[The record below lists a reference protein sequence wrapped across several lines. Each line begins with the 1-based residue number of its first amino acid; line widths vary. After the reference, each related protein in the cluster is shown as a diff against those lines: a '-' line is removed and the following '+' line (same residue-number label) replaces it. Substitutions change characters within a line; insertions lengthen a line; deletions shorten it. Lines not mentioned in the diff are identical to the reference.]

1 MNGLT
6 ILLIAAEDRDE
17 LVAVRADLAESGVLA
32 EASDLR
38 AAQRIVA
45 ESETLPD
52 VIILAQ
58 SRPGQYAAA
67 DVHALRSMA
76 PMARVV
82 CLLGSWCEGE
92 TRTGAPLPGV
102 IRVYWHQWP
111 VRARRELALLAAG
124 RSCAWALPVTAG
136 EEDRLLAAGPCQ
148 AAGGGLALVYS
159 REAPQADWLLTAFR
173 QAGYTACHIG
183 AAAEARG
190 AAAAAAV
197 VFDAADLGSEEESE
211 LRLLAAATHPAPIV
225 VLLQFPR
232 RDDLERALAA
242 GAATVRAKPVLVDE
256 LLAEFAAGNFSP

>member
-6 ILLIAAEDRDE
+6 ILLIDAENRDE
-17 LVAVRADLAESGVLA
+17 LVAVRADLAEFGSLT
-32 EASDLR
+32 EASDLH
-38 AAQRIVA
+38 AAQRILA
-45 ESETLPD
+45 DGETLPD
-52 VIILAQ
+52 LIVLAQ
-58 SRPGQYAAA
+58 SRPGQYAA
-67 DVHALRSMA
+67 DELHALRSMA

-92 TRTGAPLPGV
+92 TRTGTPLPGV

-111 VRARRELALLAAG
+111 VRGRRELALLAAG

-136 EEDRLLAAGPCQ
+136 DEDRLLAGAPSSAVGS
-148 AAGGGLALVYS
+148 GLALVYS

-173 QAGYTACHIG
+173 QGGYTVRHIT

-190 AAAAAAV
+190 LAAAAV
-197 VFDAADLGSEEESE
+197 VFDAAELGPEEEGE
-211 LRLLAAATHPAPIV
+211 LRVLAELTHPAPIV

-256 LLAEFAAGNFSP
+256 LLAEFALAAP